1 MINIKQIVT
10 GPIQENCYVIYNEKQ
25 ALIVDPGADSDLIKT
40 TIASLNVTPVAVLI
54 THAHYDH
61 IGALEEIRSEY
72 NIPVYISPIEQDW
85 LTDPNLN
92 LSGLTRHD
100 DIPDVVCRPAEF
112 EFNNYDSY
120 TLGDMTFKVVPT
132 PGHSPGSVSFIFDD
146 FVVTGDALFRGSVGR
161 SDLPM
166 GDGARLLRGIQEELF
181 TLPDSFKAFPGH
193 GPQTTIRREKETNP
207 FFN

>member
-1 MINIKQIVT
+1 MLKVKQIIT
-10 GPIQENCYVIYNEKQ
+10 GPIQENCYLIYNDQ
-25 ALIVDPGADSDLIKT
+25 YALIVDPGADAHVIKEHVAT
-40 TIASLNVTPVAVLI
+40 LGVSPVAVLI

-85 LTDPNLN
+85 LTDPMLN
-92 LSGLTRHD
+92 LSGLGRHD
-100 DIPDVVCRPAEF
+100 DIANVVCRPAEF
-112 EFNNYDSY
+112 EFINYDSY

-166 GDGARLLRGIQEELF
+166 GDGAQLLDGIKKELF
-181 TLPDSFKAFPGH
+181 TLPETYRAYPGH

>member
-1 MINIKQIVT
+1 MINVKQIMT
-10 GPIQENCYVIYNEKQ
+10 GPIQENCYLIYNDTY
-25 ALIVDPGADSDLIKT
+25 ALIVDPGEEAEKIQGVISE
-40 TIASLNVTPVAVLI
+40 LNVTPVAVLI

-61 IGALEEIRSEY
+61 IGALEAIRSHY

-85 LTDPNLN
+85 LTDPMLN
-92 LSGLTRHD
+92 LSGMTRHD

-112 EFNNYDSY
+112 EVTNYETY

-132 PGHSPGSVSFIFDD
+132 PGHSPGSVSYIFED
-146 FVVTGDALFRGSVGR
+146 FVITGDALFRGSVGR
-161 SDLPM
+161 TDLPM
-166 GDGARLLRGIQEELF
+166 GDSTALLNGIRAELF
-181 TLPDSFKAFPGH
+181 TLPETFKAYPGH

>member
-25 ALIVDPGADSDLIKT
+25 ALIVDPGADGDLIKT

-85 LTDPNLN
+85 LTDPSLN

>member
-1 MINIKQIVT
+1 MITVKQIPT
-10 GPIQENCYVIYNEKQ
+10 GPIEENCYVIHNDKH
-25 ALIVDPGADSDLIKT
+25 ALIVDPGNDSHKIIDEIT
-40 TIASLNVTPVAVLI
+40 AREVSPVAVLI

-61 IGALEEIRSEY
+61 IGALEEIRSHY

-92 LSGLTRHD
+92 LSGLVRHD
-100 DIPDVVCRPAEF
+100 DIPDVVCRPSEF
-112 EFNNYDSY
+112 EFTNYETY

-166 GDGARLLRGIQEELF
+166 GNGQQLLDAIRKELF
-181 TLPDSFKAFPGH
+181 TLPESYRAYPGH

>member
-25 ALIVDPGADSDLIKT
+25 ALIVDPGADGDLIKT
-40 TIASLNVTPVAVLI
+40 TIASLDVTPVAVLI

>member
-72 NIPVYISPIEQDW
+72 NIPVYISSIEQDW